1 MSKRTFFVSGNWKCN
16 GTRLSIRKLVEELI
30 FTKIEKD
37 YEVVVSPRT
46 STSCKWRHRTLGKT
60 RAAPSRARS
69 APNMLKDVGVKW
81 VIQGHS
87 E

>member
-46 STSCKWRHRTLGKT
+46 STSCRCAKPSV
-60 RAAPSRARS
+60 AAQNS
-69 APNMLKDVGVKW
+69 W
-81 VIQGHS
+81 
-87 E
+87 